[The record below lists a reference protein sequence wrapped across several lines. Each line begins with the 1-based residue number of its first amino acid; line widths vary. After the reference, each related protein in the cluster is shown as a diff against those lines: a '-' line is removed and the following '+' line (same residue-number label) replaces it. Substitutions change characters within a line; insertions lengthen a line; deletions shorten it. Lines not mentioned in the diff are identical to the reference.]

1 MVVSLSES
9 EDDDD
14 ILGEEERPRPEPTA
28 DAAAEAEA
36 RRQRDYVL
44 DTNLLLDKKWYIN
57 KDVFLA
63 GIQDPG
69 AVDPK
74 TGEQQLIHFPVMKTM
89 ASKMFHKMKEHQF
102 PNLPANVS
110 RVTPVIIN
118 AITTKRDLVG
128 VNTCDREFRKYSADG
143 LEVYLIQNNTMYYG
157 YNRILQ
163 EVHYF
168 FYESKKKKEKDRSPA
183 DAIRVAAIMLDPAN
197 RKAVT
202 LMLSGTRQSRA
213 QADQSVDP
221 SLAWAM
227 DAVDQFNDDMYVVD
241 DCHHD
246 IDPSDVRG
254 IDPNSTGGV
263 TRDAKWFLDTWKVY
277 LKKKYKESIR
287 KWDTETGGGSHEPQQ
302 FSNFCNKDRWL
313 VWVYMMDRSSGFLLF
328 HIAKGQ
334 PPEHVGRESGGDI
347 CESLFLSDNGG
358 APGGAGYSEDGNGED
373 DDCLVT
379 PARPVTLFSKRKR
392 SAIDSCRKD
401 FQQHQTNMTELLQY
415 HRNKMQETPSNLY
428 AQSIEAHKRLE
439 DFRAS
444 IAYLPLNKRAALMKG
459 AKAEVRAIHEKM
471 LAAIDPKSLEEEG
484 SGDDEDI

>member
-197 RKAVT
+197 
-202 LMLSGTRQSRA
+202 
-213 QADQSVDP
+213 
-221 SLAWAM
+221 
-227 DAVDQFNDDMYVVD
+227 
-241 DCHHD
+241 
-246 IDPSDVRG
+246 
-254 IDPNSTGGV
+254 
-263 TRDAKWFLDTWKVY
+263 
-277 LKKKYKESIR
+277 
-287 KWDTETGGGSHEPQQ
+287 
-302 FSNFCNKDRWL
+302 
-313 VWVYMMDRSSGFLLF
+313 
-328 HIAKGQ
+328 
-334 PPEHVGRESGGDI
+334 
-347 CESLFLSDNGG
+347 
-358 APGGAGYSEDGNGED
+358 
-373 DDCLVT
+373 
-379 PARPVTLFSKRKR
+379 
-392 SAIDSCRKD
+392 
-401 FQQHQTNMTELLQY
+401 
-415 HRNKMQETPSNLY
+415 
-428 AQSIEAHKRLE
+428 
-439 DFRAS
+439 
-444 IAYLPLNKRAALMKG
+444 
-459 AKAEVRAIHEKM
+459 
-471 LAAIDPKSLEEEG
+471 
-484 SGDDEDI
+484 